1 MKIKKAIDTPK
12 GTVQFE
18 GELNEAEVTFM
29 TEWFLNAMMARGA
42 LPFVSV
48 TEDNQA
54 SFVFDDKNK
63 NLQ

>member
-1 MKIKKAIDTPK
+1 MKIKKAIDTPDGK
-12 GTVQFE
+12 VVFE

-54 SFVFDDKNK
+54 SFVFNEEHTT
-63 NLQ
+63 QQ

>member
-1 MKIKKAIDTPK
+1 MKITKAIDTPEGK
-12 GTVQFE
+12 IQFQ

-29 TEWFLNAMMARGA
+29 TEWFLNSMMARGA

-54 SFVFDDKNK
+54 KFAFNEEHKT
-63 NLQ
+63 QQ